1 MRSRLSAAFLL
12 LLSTFFMAGG
22 LPAQQAM
29 AAAAQIR
36 ASQPDQSP
44 HRQAAPGLPGKSKLA
59 PDAGANHGFG
69 GVAVPP
75 QGPQRPG
82 LADTGARPVTPAEP
96 TQAERRRANPARAP
110 PVSAVR

>member
-1 MRSRLSAAFLL
+1 MSAAFLL

-29 AAAAQIR
+29 AAAAQVR
-36 ASQPDQSP
+36 APQADQSP
-44 HRQAAPGLPGKSKLA
+44 HRQAAPGLPAKSKLA
-59 PDAGANHGFG
+59 PDAGAHHGFG

-75 QGPQRPG
+75 QRSQLPG
-82 LADTGARPVTPAEP
+82 LAGTGACPVARTEP